1 MPKKK
6 VDQPR
11 PSSVAVFNFRLSKAS
26 YMGETQSSTSSTT
39 SKRVPNVNLTN
50 GNKETALYCVAQYG
64 HLECVEQ
71 LLDAGAEPYIK
82 SIREETALDH
92 ADAR

>member
-1 MPKKK
+1 
-6 VDQPR
+6 
-11 PSSVAVFNFRLSKAS
+11 
-26 YMGETQSSTSSTT
+26 MGETQSSTSSTT

-92 ADAR
+92 ADARTL